1 MIETLWEY
9 LGVAKT
15 LYGDYLREVG
25 KEEHFLVSVVRF
37 VLVILNLPLTLPVM
51 IAIIHLINT
60 GNEEIYKQMK
70 DGK

>member
-1 MIETLWEY
+1 MIILEY

-25 KEEHFLVSVVRF
+25 REEYLLVSVVRF
-37 VLVILNLPLTLPVM
+37 VLVVVTLPFTLPVM

>member
-1 MIETLWEY
+1 MIILEY

-25 KEEHFLVSVVRF
+25 KEEYLLVSVVRF
-37 VLVILNLPLTLPVM
+37 VLVIVTLPLTLPVM

>member
-1 MIETLWEY
+1 MIILEY

-25 KEEHFLVSVVRF
+25 KEEYLLVSVVRF
-37 VLVILNLPLTLPVM
+37 VLVILTLPLTLPVM